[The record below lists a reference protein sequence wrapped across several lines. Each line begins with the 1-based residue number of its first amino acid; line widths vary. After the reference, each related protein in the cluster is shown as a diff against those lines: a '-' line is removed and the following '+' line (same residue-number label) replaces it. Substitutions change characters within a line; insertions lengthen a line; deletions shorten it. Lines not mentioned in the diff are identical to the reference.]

1 MLRSRMWLM
10 ATLLNSTGLADLHSH
25 DCNLY
30 IYLEITPNFLS
41 PPLLCHEPKTY
52 RAIKLLDDV

>member
-1 MLRSRMWLM
+1 MWLM

-41 PPLLCHEPKTY
+41 PPLLSHEPKTY
-52 RAIKLLDDV
+52 RAIKLPDDV